1 MNDEYLFLYT
11 FFSPFLKDTAK
22 KVIISLIQARTIIQ
36 MLFKYKGFDK
46 SGKKVKGTVT
56 ASSIEE
62 AGQKLRSSGIYHEGL
77 SPTKEFSLEAFSK
90 RQMPGELLAAF
101 SKELSSYLNSGMTI
115 LTAIKL
121 LENQHE
127 GEKRYVSFLNSI
139 KTMIDEG
146 KSLYHALNSQK
157 VYAMPEFFL
166 QSLNIAGQ
174 SGKMVEVLSNMGNFF
189 SAQNKVKK
197 QVKGAMVYPAVIFTV
212 AIAMTSFLIAFVV
225 PKITAIFEDTD
236 QELPPITQFVLNI
249 SDFLTAYYIHLIIGI
264 TLFIVLFKLAYA
276 KIDSFHRFIDGWLLK
291 IPVLGSLIQNHELG
305 RFSYILSLMLDSGVA
320 YAQAVKLSTASFGN
334 YKLRELFEKASTKVL
349 EGNKL
354 SNALQL
360 TKGVKLKRN
369 FMQSLALGEESSEVA
384 SILNN
389 ISNLY
394 AEENEDKL
402 KLLLGLL
409 EPFMMLFI
417 GVIVGVI
424 VSAMLLP
431 IFTMTQGLQ

>member
-1 MNDEYLFLYT
+1 MPT
-11 FFSPFLKDTAK
+11 
-22 KVIISLIQARTIIQ
+22 RTVS

-46 SGKKVKGTVT
+46 TGKKVKGTVT
-56 ASSIEE
+56 ASSVEE
-62 AGQKLRSSGIYHEGL
+62 AGQKLKTQGIYHEGL

-90 RQMPGELLAAF
+90 RQMPGELLALF

-127 GEKRYVSFLNSI
+127 GEKRYVSFLNSL

-146 KSLYHALNSQK
+146 KSLFNALQSQK
-157 VYAMPEFFL
+157 VYALPDFYL
-166 QSLNIAGQ
+166 QSLNVAGQ
-174 SGKMVEVLSNMGNFF
+174 SGKMVEVLTNMATFF
-189 SAQNKVKK
+189 SAQNKVRK
-197 QVKGAMVYPAVIFTV
+197 QVKGAMTYPAIIFTV
-212 AIAMTSFLIAFVV
+212 AIGMTSFLIAYVV
-225 PKITAIFEDTD
+225 PQITEIFDDTG
-236 QELPPITQFVLNI
+236 QKLPPITQFVLSI
-249 SDFLTAYYIHLIIGI
+249 SDFLTAHYIALIVGFI
-264 TLFIVLFKLAYA
+264 LFIVTFKLAYA
-276 KIDSFHRFIDGWLLK
+276 KIEGFHRLIDAWLLK
-291 IPVLGSLIQNHELG
+291 VPVLGTLIQNHELG
-305 RFSYILSLMLDSGVA
+305 RFSYILSLMLSSGVA
-320 YAQAVKLSTASFGN
+320 YAQAVHLAKSTFGN
-334 YKLRELFEKASTKVL
+334 YGLKDLFEKANIKVQ

-354 SNALQL
+354 SNSLQMI
-360 TKGVKLKRN
+360 KGVKLKRN

-384 SILNN
+384 SILDN
-389 ISNLY
+389 ISALY

-417 GVIVGVI
+417 GVVVGVI

>member
-1 MNDEYLFLYT
+1 
-11 FFSPFLKDTAK
+11 
-22 KVIISLIQARTIIQ
+22 

-46 SGKKVKGTVT
+46 TGKKVKGTVT
-56 ASSIEE
+56 ASSVEE
-62 AGQKLRSSGIYHEGL
+62 AGQKLRSTGIYHEGL
-77 SPTKEFSLEAFSK
+77 TPSKEFSFEAFAK
-90 RQMPGELLAAF
+90 RQMPGELLSTF

-146 KSLYHALNSQK
+146 KSLYNALKAQK
-157 VYAMPEFFL
+157 VYALPDFFL
-166 QSLNIAGQ
+166 QSLNVAGQ
-174 SGKMVEVLSNMGNFF
+174 SGKMVEVLTNMGNFF

-197 QVKGAMVYPAVIFTV
+197 QVKGAMTYPAIIFTV
-212 AIAMTSFLIAFVV
+212 AIGMTSFLIAFVV
-225 PKITAIFEDTD
+225 PKITEIFEDTG
-236 QELPPITQFVLNI
+236 QKLPPITQFVLAL
-249 SDFLTAYYIHLIIGI
+249 SDFLTSHYIAIII
-264 TLFIVLFKLAYA
+264 TTVLAIVTLKVSYA
-276 KIDSFHRFIDGWLLK
+276 KLDTFHRIMDSLLLK
-291 IPVLGSLIQNHELG
+291 TPVLGTLIQNHELG
-305 RFSYILSLMLDSGVA
+305 RFSYILSLMLSSGVA
-320 YAQAVKLSTASFGN
+320 YAQAVQLAKATFAN
-334 YKLRELFEKASTKVL
+334 YGLRDLFEKASVKVL

-354 SNALQL
+354 SNSLQMS
-360 TKGVKLKRN
+360 KGVKLKRN

-384 SILNN
+384 QILDNT
-389 ISNLY
+389 SMLY

-417 GVIVGVI
+417 GVVVGVI

>member
-1 MNDEYLFLYT
+1 
-11 FFSPFLKDTAK
+11 
-22 KVIISLIQARTIIQ
+22 

-46 SGKKVKGTVT
+46 TGKKVKGTVT
-56 ASSIEE
+56 ASSVEE
-62 AGQKLRSSGIYHEGL
+62 AGQKLKTRGIYHEGL
-77 SPTKEFSLEAFSK
+77 TPTKEFSLEAFSK
-90 RQMPGELLAAF
+90 RQMPGELLALF

-127 GEKRYVSFLNSI
+127 GEKRYVSFLNSL

-146 KSLYHALNSQK
+146 QSLYNALNTQK
-157 VYAMPEFFL
+157 VYAMPDFYL
-166 QSLNIAGQ
+166 QSLNVAGQ
-174 SGKMVEVLSNMGNFF
+174 GGKMVEVLTNMGNFF
-189 SAQNKVKK
+189 SAQNKVRK
-197 QVKGAMVYPAVIFTV
+197 QVKGAMTYPAIIFTV
-212 AIAMTSFLIAFVV
+212 AIGMTSFLIAFVV
-225 PKITAIFEDTD
+225 PQITEIFDDTG
-236 QELPPITQFVLNI
+236 QKLPPITQFVLSI
-249 SDFLTAYYIHLIIGI
+249 SDFLTAHYIALIVGI
-264 TLFIVLFKLAYA
+264 ILFIVLFKVAYA
-276 KIDSFHRFIDGWLLK
+276 KWDAFHRLMDAWLLK
-291 IPVLGSLIQNHELG
+291 IPVLGTLIQNHELG
-305 RFSYILSLMLDSGVA
+305 RFSYILSLMLSSGVA
-320 YAQAVKLSTASFGN
+320 YAQAVELAKATFGN
-334 YKLRELFEKASTKVL
+334 YGLKALFNKASVKVQ

-354 SNALQL
+354 SNALQM

-384 SILNN
+384 NILDN
-389 ISNLY
+389 ISGLY

-417 GVIVGVI
+417 GVVVGVI

>member
-1 MNDEYLFLYT
+1 
-11 FFSPFLKDTAK
+11 
-22 KVIISLIQARTIIQ
+22 

-46 SGKKVKGTVT
+46 SGKKTKSTVT
-56 ASSIEE
+56 AASLEE
-62 AGQKLRSSGIYHEGL
+62 AGKKLRSQGIYYERITEAHD
-77 SPTKEFSLEAFSK
+77 FSFDSLSK
-90 RQMPGELLAAF
+90 RQMPGELLAMF

-127 GEKRYVSFLNSI
+127 GEKKYVSFLNSL

-146 KSLYHALNSQK
+146 KSLFSALQAQK
-157 VYAMPEFFL
+157 VYTLPDFYL
-166 QSLNIAGQ
+166 QSLNVAGQ
-174 SGKMVEVLSNMGNFF
+174 SGKMVEVLTNMGRFF

-197 QVKGAMVYPAVIFTV
+197 QVKGAMTYPAIIFTV
-212 AIAMTSFLIAFVV
+212 AIGMTSFLIAFVV
-225 PKITAIFEDTD
+225 PQITEIFEDTG

-249 SDFLTAYYIHLIIGI
+249 SDFLTSHYVALIVGI
-264 TLFIVLFKLAYA
+264 VLIIVLFKVAYA
-276 KIDSFHRFIDGWLLK
+276 KVEPFHRIIDAGLLK
-291 IPVLGSLIQNHELG
+291 VPVLGALIQNHELG
-305 RFSYILSLMLDSGVA
+305 RFSYILSLMLASGVA
-320 YAQAVKLSTASFGN
+320 YAQAVHLAKATFAN
-334 YKLRELFEKASTKVL
+334 YGLKALFEKATIKVQ

-354 SNALQL
+354 SNALQM

-384 SILNN
+384 SILDNL
-389 ISNLY
+389 SALY

-417 GVIVGVI
+417 GVVVGVI

>member
-1 MNDEYLFLYT
+1 
-11 FFSPFLKDTAK
+11 
-22 KVIISLIQARTIIQ
+22 

-46 SGKKVKGTVT
+46 AGKRVKGTVT
-56 ASSIEE
+56 ASTAEE
-62 AGQKLRSSGIYHEGL
+62 ASQKLRKQNIFYESL
-77 SPTKEFSLEAFSK
+77 TPTKEFSLDSFSK
-90 RQMPGELLAAF
+90 REMPGEMLANF

-115 LTAIKL
+115 LTAIRL

-127 GEKRYVSFLNSI
+127 SEKKYVSFLNSI

-146 KSLYHALNSQK
+146 KSLYLALETQK
-157 VYAMPEFFL
+157 IYALPEFFV

-174 SGKMVEVLSNMGNFF
+174 SGKMVEVLTNMGNFF

-225 PKITAIFEDTD
+225 PKITEIFEDTD
-236 QELPPITQFVLNI
+236 QELPPITQFVLSI
-249 SDFLTAYYIHLIIGI
+249 SDFLTHYYIHLIIGI
-264 TLFIVLFKLAYA
+264 LLIIFFFKLAYK
-276 KIDSFHRFIDGWLLK
+276 KIDSFHRFWDGLLLK
-291 IPVLGSLIQNHELG
+291 LPLLGPLIQNHELG

-320 YAQAVKLSTASFGN
+320 YAQAVKLATASFGN
-334 YKLRELFEKASTKVL
+334 YKLKELFETASVKVL

-360 TKGVKLKRN
+360 AKSIRLKRN

-384 SILNN
+384 NILDN
-389 ISNLY
+389 ISHLY

-417 GVIVGVI
+417 GAVVGII

-431 IFTMTQGLQ
+431 IFTMTQGLK

>member
-1 MNDEYLFLYT
+1 
-11 FFSPFLKDTAK
+11 
-22 KVIISLIQARTIIQ
+22 

-46 SGKKVKGTVT
+46 TGKKVKGTVT
-56 ASSIEE
+56 ASSVEE
-62 AGQKLRSSGIYHEGL
+62 AGQKLKSQGIYHEGL

-90 RQMPGELLAAF
+90 RQMPGELLALF

-127 GEKRYVSFLNSI
+127 GEKRYVSFLNSL

-146 KSLYHALNSQK
+146 KSLFQALQSQK
-157 VYAMPEFFL
+157 VYALPDFYL
-166 QSLNIAGQ
+166 QSLNVAGQ
-174 SGKMVEVLSNMGNFF
+174 SGKMVEVLTNMATFF
-189 SAQNKVKK
+189 SAQNKVRK
-197 QVKGAMVYPAVIFTV
+197 QVKGAMTYPAIIFTV
-212 AIAMTSFLIAFVV
+212 AIGMTSFLIAFVV
-225 PKITAIFEDTD
+225 PQITEIFDDTG
-236 QELPPITQFVLNI
+236 QALPPITQFVLSI
-249 SDFLTAYYIHLIIGI
+249 SDFLTAHYIALIVGI
-264 TLFIVLFKLAYA
+264 ILFIVSFKLAYA
-276 KIDSFHRFIDGWLLK
+276 KIEGFHRLIDAWLLK
-291 IPVLGSLIQNHELG
+291 VPVLGTLIQNHELG
-305 RFSYILSLMLDSGVA
+305 RFSYILSLMLSSGVA
-320 YAQAVKLSTASFGN
+320 YAQAVHLAKSTFGN
-334 YKLRELFEKASTKVL
+334 YGLKDLFEKANIKVQ

-354 SNALQL
+354 SNSLQMI
-360 TKGVKLKRN
+360 KGVKLKRN

-384 SILNN
+384 SILDN
-389 ISNLY
+389 ISALY

-417 GVIVGVI
+417 GVVVGVI

>member
-1 MNDEYLFLYT
+1 
-11 FFSPFLKDTAK
+11 
-22 KVIISLIQARTIIQ
+22 
-36 MLFKYKGFDK
+36 MLFRYKGFDK
-46 SGKKVKGTVT
+46 TGKKIKGTVN
-56 ASSIEE
+56 ASSTEE
-62 AGQKLRSSGIYHEGL
+62 AGQKLRTQNIFYESL
-77 SPTKEFSLEAFSK
+77 VPTKAFSLEAFSK
-90 RQMPGELLAAF
+90 RQMSGELLATF

-127 GEKRYVSFLNSI
+127 DEKKYLSFLNSI

-146 KSLYHALNSQK
+146 KSLYNALNSQK
-157 VYAMPEFFL
+157 VYALPEFFV

-174 SGKMVEVLSNMGNFF
+174 SGKMVEVLTNMGNFF

-197 QVKGAMVYPAVIFTV
+197 QVKGAMVYPAIIFTV

-225 PKITAIFEDTD
+225 PKITEIFEDTD
-236 QELPPITQFVLNI
+236 QTLPPITQFVLNI
-249 SDFLTAYYIHLIIGI
+249 SDFLTTYYIHLIVGI
-264 TLFIVLFKLAYA
+264 VLFIVLFKLAYA
-276 KIDSFHRFIDGWLLK
+276 KVDAFHRFMDGLLLK
-291 IPVLGSLIQNHELG
+291 VPVLGALIQNHELG
-305 RFSYILSLMLDSGVA
+305 RFSYILSLMLSSGVA
-320 YAQAVKLSTASFGN
+320 YAQAVKLAAASFGN
-334 YKLRELFEKASTKVL
+334 YKLIELFEHASVKVL

-384 SILNN
+384 NILDN
-389 ISNLY
+389 ISHLY

-417 GVIVGVI
+417 GVVVGVI

-431 IFTMTQGLQ
+431 IFTMTQGLK

>member
-1 MNDEYLFLYT
+1 
-11 FFSPFLKDTAK
+11 
-22 KVIISLIQARTIIQ
+22 

-46 SGKKVKGTVT
+46 AGKRAKGTVT
-56 ASSIEE
+56 AASVEE
-62 AGQKLRSSGIYHEGL
+62 AGQKLRNQGIYYESL
-77 SPTKEFSLEAFSK
+77 APTREFSLENLTK
-90 RQMPGELLAAF
+90 RQMPGEQLASF

-157 VYAMPEFFL
+157 VYALPEFYI

-174 SGKMVEVLSNMGNFF
+174 SGKMAEVLTNMGAFF
-189 SAQNKVKK
+189 SAQDKVKK
-197 QVKGAMVYPAVIFTV
+197 QVKGAMVYPAIIFTV

-225 PKITAIFEDTD
+225 PKITEIFEDTD
-236 QELPPITQFVLNI
+236 QKLPPITQFVLNI
-249 SDFLTAYYIHLIIGI
+249 SDFLTAYYIHMIIGFI
-264 TLFIVLFKLAYA
+264 LFILFFKLAYA
-276 KIDSFHRFIDGWLLK
+276 KSEGFHRFIDGLLLK
-291 IPVLGSLIQNHELG
+291 TPVLGTLIQNHELG
-305 RFSYILSLMLDSGVA
+305 RFSYILSLLLNSGVA
-320 YAQAVKLSTASFGN
+320 YAQAVKLAVASFGN
-334 YKLRELFEKASTKVL
+334 YKLADLFNKASVKVM

-360 TKGVKLKRN
+360 SKGVKLKRN
-369 FMQSLALGEESSEVA
+369 FMQSLALGEESSEVGE
-384 SILNN
+384 ILEN
-389 ISNLY
+389 ISKLY
-394 AEENEDKL
+394 AEENEEKL
-402 KLLLGLL
+402 KILLSML

-417 GVIVGVI
+417 GTVVGVI

-431 IFTMTQGLQ
+431 IFTMTQGLK

>member
-1 MNDEYLFLYT
+1 
-11 FFSPFLKDTAK
+11 
-22 KVIISLIQARTIIQ
+22 

-56 ASSIEE
+56 AASIEE
-62 AGQKLRSSGIYHEGL
+62 AGQKLKSSGIYHEGL

-90 RQMPGELLAAF
+90 RQMPGDLLATF
-101 SKELSSYLNSGMTI
+101 SKELSSYLNSGMAI

-146 KSLYHALNSQK
+146 KSLYIALNSQK
-157 VYAMPEFFL
+157 VYAMPDFYL
-166 QSLNIAGQ
+166 QSLDVAGQ
-174 SGKMVEVLSNMGNFF
+174 SGKMVEVLTNMGNFF
-189 SAQNKVKK
+189 SAQNKVKQ
-197 QVKGAMVYPAVIFTV
+197 QVKGAMTYPTIIFTV

-225 PKITAIFEDTD
+225 PKITEIFEDTG
-236 QELPPITQFVLNI
+236 QELPGITQFVLSI
-249 SDFLTAYYIHLIIGI
+249 SDFLTSYYITIIVAI
-264 TLFIVLFKLAYA
+264 ISVIILFKLAYA
-276 KIDSFHRFIDGWLLK
+276 KLDSFHRFIDAIYLK
-291 IPVLGSLIQNHELG
+291 IPVLGTLIQNHELG
-305 RFSYILSLMLDSGVA
+305 RFSYILSLMLSSGVA
-320 YAQAVKLSTASFGN
+320 YAQAVQLSKATFGN
-334 YKLRELFEKASTKVL
+334 YGLKDLFEKASNKVL

-354 SNALQL
+354 SNSLQL
-360 TKGVKLKRN
+360 SKGVKIKRN

-384 SILNN
+384 QILENTA
-389 ISNLY
+389 SLY

-417 GVIVGVI
+417 GVVVGVI

-431 IFTMTQGLQ
+431 IFTMTQGLN